1 MTPAL
6 VEACDSVE
14 LITEDIQHSCSAV
27 EFYIGEKNSV
37 SLCFVNGSES
47 GGGGGCELQQ
57 VYPEQ

>member
-47 GGGGGCELQQ
+47 GGGGCELQQ